1 MTQSGRRFR
10 RMPCHGPAID
20 LLRLEFANLKTS
32 KKDVVE
38 IAGIFAVVASLIFV
52 GMQLQLDR
60 KVALADQYFNRAES
74 AKADRRSLLESDDY
88 MQLLE
93 EVWVLGDRPP
103 FWDDGSELAEHVEE
117 GRISVRSVEAA
128 ITRHQLSIL
137 GYDSVY
143 YQYQQ
148 GLLNEDTWN
157 GLRTAMK
164 NNMARSDLARA
175 VYTRYA
181 RSTLRPVIEEILL
194 EIEAERESEKGV
206 EPISHTD

>member
-1 MTQSGRRFR
+1 M
-10 RMPCHGPAID
+10 
-20 LLRLEFANLKTS
+20 KTS
-32 KKDVVE
+32 KKDIVE

-88 MQLLE
+88 MQWQE
-93 EVWVLGDRPP
+93 EYWALGNRPP
-103 FWDDGSELAEHVEE
+103 YWDDDWEFAALVEE
-117 GRISVRSVEAA
+117 GKISVRSAEAL
-128 ITRHQLSIL
+128 ILSMELSII

-143 YQYQQ
+143 FQYQQ
-148 GLLNEDTWN
+148 GLLDEELWKH
-157 GLRTAMK
+157 LRAALK
-164 NNMARSDLARA
+164 NNMARHDLTRV
-175 VYTRYA
+175 VYARYA

-194 EIEAERESEKGV
+194 EIEAERESEKAV